1 MQQIGLK
8 TSLPLERLHQALSI
22 DVASSMCDPMTLED
36 FDRHISSLALQFGV
50 TPSVALASRMAL
62 RFGPEAAPANLS
74 ARQAQEA
81 GWMTSGTCGPTG
93 SISSEQRARHA
104 SMESRLRART
114 ASVGSTLY
122 RLTWKERATPSGRS
136 IPALR
141 AVGRRTS
148 AKDSGSAPTIL
159 DIPQAT
165 WSTPKARDEQMARRS
180 SEAADRFL
188 QRPQKSSE
196 LGIEVHL
203 TGWTTASARDWKD
216 SGTDIAPRADNGR
229 DRFDHL
235 PRQAVLSGW
244 PTTSCNNDRSPRDW
258 VMTREDGS
266 KNQQRLQDCA
276 AIAGPVRLTASGEML
291 TGFSAGMPSGGQL
304 SPAMSR
310 WLMGLPPIWDEA
322 APIARKKV
330 KHACKQCS
338 TPLVRKRFNGRLED
352 NGRFEKR
359 VFCDRSCMAD
369 WMEGQIKNLTPQNSR
384 RQSAKTVDQMC
395 EVCQAT
401 ETSFH
406 VHHVDENPL
415 NNDPSNLRTL
425 CVSCHSRSHSP
436 NFTDD
441 GSRRVDCV
449 YCSAPSMKRGLCF
462 AHLSREKRHGHPL
475 AKMRKVG
482 SDWVLMLEH
491 GGKWFPFRS
500 LAEATS
506 SPDLAAPLKASRVKA
521 CSKATGTRSTRKPRS
536 TSSTPP
542 LSLTPSRSPWEQI
555 LAQAYS
561 RICSANQHGVEQ

>member
-1 MQQIGLK
+1 M
-8 TSLPLERLHQALSI
+8 
-22 DVASSMCDPMTLED
+22 M
-36 FDRHISSLALQFGV
+36 
-50 TPSVALASRMAL
+50 
-62 RFGPEAAPANLS
+62 
-74 ARQAQEA
+74 
-81 GWMTSGTCGPTG
+81 SGTCGRTG
-93 SISSEQRARHA
+93 SISSSVRARHA

-122 RLTWKERATPSGRS
+122 RLTWKDRITPSGRS

-141 AVGRRTS
+141 AVGHRTS

-165 WSTPKARDEQMARRS
+165 WSTPTAHEARLGYQNRRNGKS
-180 SEAADRFL
+180 GT
-188 QRPQKSSE
+188 QKSMTT
-196 LGIEVHL
+196 EVIDYFDPERGDPSL
-203 TGWTTASARDWKD
+203 
-216 SGTDIAPRADNGR
+216 IAWEGP
-229 DRFDHL
+229 
-235 PRQAVLSGW
+235 LSGW
-244 PTTSCNNDRSPRDW
+244 PTTAAFDQSTVQDADRLMERREHIRVEKQNGNGFGLNLSQATVALASWSTPMAGTPAQNGNNEAGNNDSSRKTVAVVIEPHP
-258 VMTREDGS
+258 TGPA
-266 KNQQRLQDCA
+266 RLM
-276 AIAGPVRLTASGEML
+276 VSGEML

-384 RQSAKTVDQMC
+384 RQSAKTVGQMC

-500 LAEATS
+500 LVEATS

-536 TSSTPP
+536 TSSKRP

-555 LAQAYS
+555 LLQAIS
-561 RICSANQHGVEQ
+561 KICSANQHGVGQ